1 MRLPFVVASLFVT
14 ACGPLTFS
22 TEMKGN
28 ATIAGSPLGQLLSA
42 FPQAASFA
50 SIDFS
55 QNQDFKNNNTSRDKV
70 KTTKVTALSLKIT
83 SPNSQDFGFLDSLE
97 FSVKAG
103 DKTQKIATKTN
114 IASLGL
120 AAPNPTLNLD
130 LIDADLAEYV
140 RSPAFSIITS
150 GAGRQPAQD
159 TQIEINV
166 KFLVGVGL

>member
-1 MRLPFVVASLFVT
+1 MRLPLLVASLFVT

-22 TEMKGN
+22 TEMKGD
-28 ATIAGSPLGQLLSA
+28 ATIAGSALGQLLSA

-70 KTTKVTALSLKIT
+70 KSTRVTALSLKIV

-103 DKTQKIATKTN
+103 DKTQKIATKTG

-140 RSPAFSIITS
+140 RSSSFSIITS